1 MCFANVS
8 WLIFLS
14 FAFYLFFSPSSYYIF
29 ISLFTFLNN
38 LNFLASLRFLYISI
52 VPHPFLSI
60 NRKRSIGEFPSAVTT
75 WLPTMFP
82 KMAMTNGSVWEREHI
97 DRVGFK
103 GVLILKKKKGSLHL
117 FGWGGKGKRREKT
130 KWTFRLKALK
140 VRWLQ
145 ERKKVIHDRVI
156 QFLSNHP

>member
-8 WLIFLS
+8 WLIFYHLHS
-14 FAFYLFFSPSSYYIF
+14 IFFFPSSYYIF

-103 GVLILKKKKGSLHL
+103 GVLILKKKKVLSIYLDEEVKGKEEKKRNEL
-117 FGWGGKGKRREKT
+117 FGLRLWKSVGCKSERR
-130 KWTFRLKALK
+130 
-140 VRWLQ
+140 
-145 ERKKVIHDRVI
+145 
-156 QFLSNHP
+156 